1 MRDGTNQFI
10 GIEISGFDIKAQD
23 DISSKDPSPDKKIT
37 SNSSLEIDKTVHVT
51 PGGLKNLDIIEE
63 TAEDRSNHSHYPNN
77 SAVLRHSTENLSS
90 GKKDKI
96 AQF

>member
-1 MRDGTNQFI
+1 LRDGPNHFI
-10 GIEISGFDIKAQD
+10 GIEISGFDIRPQD
-23 DISSKDPSPDKKIT
+23 DVSSKDPSPDKKCP
-37 SNSSLEIDKTVHVT
+37 SSSREAEKTMHVT

-63 TAEDRSNHSHYPNN
+63 AAEDRSNHSHYQNN
-77 SAVLRHSTENLSS
+77 STVLRHSTGNLSS

>member
-1 MRDGTNQFI
+1 M
-10 GIEISGFDIKAQD
+10 
-23 DISSKDPSPDKKIT
+23 
-37 SNSSLEIDKTVHVT
+37 HVT

-63 TAEDRSNHSHYPNN
+63 AAEDRSNHSHYQNN
-77 SAVLRHSTENLSS
+77 STVLRHSTGNLSS